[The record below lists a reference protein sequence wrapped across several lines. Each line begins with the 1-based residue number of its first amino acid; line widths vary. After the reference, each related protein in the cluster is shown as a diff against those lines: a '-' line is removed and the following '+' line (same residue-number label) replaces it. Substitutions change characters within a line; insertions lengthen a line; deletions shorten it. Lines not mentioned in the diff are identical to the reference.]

1 MNQIKTGR
9 FIMELRKSKNLTQKQ
24 LAEKLNISDKTVSK
38 WECGKGMPEISLMLP
53 LCEVLE
59 INVNELLSGERIS
72 ENNYHRKAEENMM
85 NLIKEKQENKRKLI
99 IAIIIALMGVS
110 MLVVSIMI
118 VNYETGLSDFSKIFL
133 IIFGV
138 IMTILG
144 IVISVIIDRETGV
157 FECPECHN
165 CFTPDIKSY
174 IMGAHTPTKRKLKCP
189 ECGATKYCKHK
200 LVK

>member
-1 MNQIKTGR
+1 MNQIKIGR
-9 FIMELRKSKNLTQKQ
+9 FIMELRKRKNLTQRQ

-38 WECGKGMPEISLMLP
+38 WECGKGMPEVSLMLP

-99 IAIIIALMGVS
+99 ISVITAFMGVS
-110 MLVVSIMI
+110 MLVVSVII
-118 VNYETGLSDFSKIFL
+118 AGYETGLSDFSKIFL
-133 IIFGV
+133 IVFGIV
-138 IMTILG
+138 MTVLG
-144 IVISVIIDRETGV
+144 IVISAIIDRETGI

-165 CFTPDIKSY
+165 CFTPDMKSY
-174 IMGAHTPTKRKLKCP
+174 IMGSHTPTKRKLKCP
-189 ECGATKYCKHK
+189 ECGAKKYCKHK